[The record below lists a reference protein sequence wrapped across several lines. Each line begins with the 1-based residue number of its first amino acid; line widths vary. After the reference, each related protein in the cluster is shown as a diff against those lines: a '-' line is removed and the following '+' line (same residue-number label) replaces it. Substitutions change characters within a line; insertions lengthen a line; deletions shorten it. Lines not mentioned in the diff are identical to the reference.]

1 MPSNIEMN
9 NHRSTITSEPRA
21 LARAVTRREPR
32 ALARAVMGISV
43 ILTSGCQ
50 LMVNPFRDE
59 LAGRQEITTASVD
72 GARAAITAPT
82 VRQRDYAAFELQP
95 ENEGIT
101 HGPLYFE
108 DSSEDKG
115 SDDGRF
121 AWTGEDYLHLFYWR
135 GRFLVNT
142 VFFPVSAVA
151 TPPWTVMES
160 DGRISR
166 QSLGFDYDAERRIE
180 PAVAEP
186 VDAVSA
192 GG

>member
-1 MPSNIEMN
+1 MN
-9 NHRSTITSEPRA
+9 NRRVMSVVQLRA
-21 LARAVTRREPR
+21 LARLLVSTVV
-32 ALARAVMGISV
+32 L
-43 ILTSGCQ
+43 SGCQ
-50 LMVNPFRDE
+50 LMVDPFRDE
-59 LAGRQEITTASVD
+59 LEGRQEMTTASVE
-72 GARAAITAPT
+72 GVRAAQTTPT
-82 VRQRDYAAFELQP
+82 VRQRDYATFELRA
-95 ENEGIT
+95 EDEGVT

-108 DSSEDKG
+108 DSSEDRG

-166 QSLGFDYDAERRIE
+166 QSLGFEYDATRC
-180 PAVAEP
+180 AEP
-186 VDAVSA
+186 QVDEPTDAVST